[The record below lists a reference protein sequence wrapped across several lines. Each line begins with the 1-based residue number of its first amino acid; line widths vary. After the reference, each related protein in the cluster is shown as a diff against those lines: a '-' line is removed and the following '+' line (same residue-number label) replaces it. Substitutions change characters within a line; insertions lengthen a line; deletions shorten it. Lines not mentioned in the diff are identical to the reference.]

1 MESSTDAEGKEKM
14 NALTVSN
21 LKKEY
26 PCFHLKEVSFSV
38 GKGRI
43 VGLIGRNG
51 AGKTTI
57 LKSIM
62 NLISSEGKIEYFG
75 RPLRDSEQYI
85 KQKVGYVSGGFDFY
99 PLKTLRLIG
108 KTVAAFYN
116 NWDERIYREYLE
128 RFSLDENKKV
138 HDLSEGM
145 KVKFS
150 ITLALSHGAEFLIMD
165 EPTSGLDPL
174 SREEFCDIIL
184 TLAQEKNISVLFS
197 THITSDLMRIADD
210 IIYISDGEILLECGL
225 QELIN
230 RYKKV
235 SFKNVD
241 AVKAC
246 KLPMLELKRVKEGYE
261 ALVKR
266 EDLSHFEGEAKD
278 VDLDE
283 IIIHLETEKDKKK
296 CF

>member
-1 MESSTDAEGKEKM
+1 M
-14 NALTVSN
+14 NVLTVSD

-26 PCFHLKEVSFSV
+26 PRFHLKSVSFSV

-43 VGLIGRNG
+43 AGLIGRNG

-75 RPLRDSEQYI
+75 LPFRKNERLI
-85 KQKVGYVSGGFDFY
+85 KQKIGYVSGGFDFY
-99 PLKTLRLIG
+99 PLKKLRLIG
-108 KTVAAFYN
+108 KTVSSFYDDWN
-116 NWDERIYREYLE
+116 EQTYREYLD

-138 HDLSEGM
+138 NDLSEGM

-184 TLAQEKNISVLFS
+184 TLSREKNISVLFS

-210 IIYISDGEILLECGL
+210 IIYISDGDILLECGL
-225 QELIN
+225 KELIN

-235 SFKNVD
+235 SFKNVE
-241 AVKAC
+241 AARAC
-246 KLPMLELKRVKEGYE
+246 KIPVLGLKRVKEGYE
-261 ALVKR
+261 ALVKT
-266 EDLSHFEGEAKD
+266 EDLSSFEGEAKD

-283 IIIHLETEKDKKK
+283 IIIHHETEKDKKK

>member
-1 MESSTDAEGKEKM
+1 M

-26 PCFHLKEVSFSV
+26 PCFHLKEVSFSCR
-38 GKGRI
+38 KGRI

-75 RPLRDSEQYI
+75 LPFRKNERLI
-85 KQKVGYVSGGFDFY
+85 KQKIGYVSGGFDFY
-99 PLKTLRLIG
+99 PLKTLRLIC
-108 KTVAAFYN
+108 KTVSSFYDDWN
-116 NWDERIYREYLE
+116 EQTYREYLE

-174 SREEFCDIIL
+174 
-184 TLAQEKNISVLFS
+184 
-197 THITSDLMRIADD
+197 
-210 IIYISDGEILLECGL
+210 
-225 QELIN
+225 
-230 RYKKV
+230 
-235 SFKNVD
+235 
-241 AVKAC
+241 
-246 KLPMLELKRVKEGYE
+246 
-261 ALVKR
+261 
-266 EDLSHFEGEAKD
+266 
-278 VDLDE
+278 
-283 IIIHLETEKDKKK
+283 
-296 CF
+296 

>member
-1 MESSTDAEGKEKM
+1 M

-26 PCFHLKEVSFSV
+26 PCFHLKEVSFSCR
-38 GKGRI
+38 KGRI

-75 RPLRDSEQYI
+75 LPFRKNERLI
-85 KQKVGYVSGGFDFY
+85 KQKIGYVSGGFDFY
-99 PLKTLRLIG
+99 PLKTLRLIC
-108 KTVAAFYN
+108 KTVSSFYDDWN
-116 NWDERIYREYLE
+116 EQTYREYLE

-184 TLAQEKNISVLFS
+184 TLSREKNISVLFS

-225 QELIN
+225 QDLIN

-246 KLPMLELKRVKEGYE
+246 KLPMLGLKRVKEGYE